1 MIRARTVRFWMA
13 ADCSRKTPC

>member
-1 MIRARTVRFWMA
+1 MIRARTEQFWMA

>member
-1 MIRARTVRFWMA
+1 MIRAPAERSWMA